1 MGRLC
6 CYRLTVL
13 ASIYGQ
19 RIASVVH
26 RGWTKGRIN
35 SLTNDATLVETMHVS
50 LPFLVSHIGY
60 RAFRVLFLVGLMI
73 LLQPNHSAWVAAI
86 FGVMTGEIGRTL
98 TDIGRV
104 NSYDTY
110 IPQLKLKIEKLNARL
125 PASSGSVKAFS
136 SR

>member
-1 MGRLC
+1 
-6 CYRLTVL
+6 
-13 ASIYGQ
+13 
-19 RIASVVH
+19 
-26 RGWTKGRIN
+26 
-35 SLTNDATLVETMHVS
+35 MHVS